1 MAKKPPADPLRARL
15 LELTSQIEQH
25 TATVR
30 DFATT
35 PGNAWLAKNELQSL
49 MSLLSDLEA
58 LLEDIK
64 QADAET
70 GY

>member
-1 MAKKPPADPLRARL
+1 MTKNPSDPLRVHL
-15 LELTSQIEQH
+15 LELTEVIGEH
-25 TATVR
+25 VANLR

-35 PGNAWLAKNELQSL
+35 PGNAWLAKGELQQL
-49 MSLLSDLEA
+49 TTLLSDMET

-64 QADAET
+64 QADLEA

>member
-1 MAKKPPADPLRARL
+1 MPKSPADPLRVHL
-15 LELTSQIEQH
+15 LELTEDIQEH
-25 TATVR
+25 TAGLR

-35 PGNAWLAKNELQSL
+35 PGNAWLAKGELQQL
-49 MSLLSDLEA
+49 MTLLSDMES

-64 QADAET
+64 QADAEA